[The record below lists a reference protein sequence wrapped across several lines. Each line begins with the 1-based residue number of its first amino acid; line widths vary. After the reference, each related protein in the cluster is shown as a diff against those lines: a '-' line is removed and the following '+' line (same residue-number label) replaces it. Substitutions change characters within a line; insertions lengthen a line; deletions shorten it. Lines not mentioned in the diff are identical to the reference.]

1 MSLLTA
7 LVALAADPVPPS
19 SSSGPGP
26 GGASARHHHNQG
38 QPFTGWPLGDLEAP
52 GALLAAAAS
61 LARRAANGDKELIF
75 MATGSDANSLS
86 VTNNSLVTLATLGL
100 RRHVMLLADGWQT
113 CEVLRAVLYG
123 PCFWSSRMLRRQP
136 ADSITLRK
144 FWDFRFRFYYIKKK
158 YMALLVE
165 GGYAVLQADTDT
177 VWMHDPFRMLRLMR
191 DASLVIMR
199 DVGIANAGVVYAR
212 PGSMS
217 ALRLLDEVAW
227 RVQLLQNHPE
237 IVARIVPFAR
247 PPYYANSDDQSLL
260 NDAIVSAVLRNRT
273 FLGSTARY
281 EGRNKYNPAG
291 PDWASQ
297 PEAQAHKEQLRAM
310 WKLQKRS
317 SVVCPWAGAVGTSS
331 RASYVRLPI
340 RGGDAVALAPRSL
353 FAHLPYSAG
362 NAITHLTA
370 ARGFAAKVATL
381 RKMAKW
387 DPLGSQVD
395 APAKVD
401 PGAAE
406 AEQAADA
413 AAAAK
418 WEKNAQEKRN
428 ATRLRE
434 RIIQREKRNAHTP
447 SRPVGESK
455 RFAHHAKQHEE
466 SPLTETPPVGAG
478 GKAGGKKSRGGG
490 GRRMLH

>member
-177 VWMHDPFRMLRLMR
+177 VWMRAAPLRVAAAWCGSGVSS
-191 DASLVIMR
+191 DAPGC
-199 DVGIANAGVVYAR
+199 DQAR
-212 PGSMS
+212 P
-217 ALRLLDEVAW
+217 
-227 RVQLLQNHPE
+227 
-237 IVARIVPFAR
+237 VPHA
-247 PPYYANSDDQSLL
+247 
-260 NDAIVSAVLRNRT
+260 
-273 FLGSTARY
+273 
-281 EGRNKYNPAG
+281 
-291 PDWASQ
+291 
-297 PEAQAHKEQLRAM
+297 
-310 WKLQKRS
+310 
-317 SVVCPWAGAVGTSS
+317 
-331 RASYVRLPI
+331 
-340 RGGDAVALAPRSL
+340 
-353 FAHLPYSAG
+353 
-362 NAITHLTA
+362 
-370 ARGFAAKVATL
+370 
-381 RKMAKW
+381 
-387 DPLGSQVD
+387 
-395 APAKVD
+395 
-401 PGAAE
+401 
-406 AEQAADA
+406 AADA
-413 AAAAK
+413 RRVAGDHARRGYR
-418 WEKNAQEKRN
+418 QRRR
-428 ATRLRE
+428 RLRE
-434 RIIQREKRNAHTP
+434 ARLARSRRRALVFQPTLERTRLQPHSAAFSRTQLYSLHLPP
-447 SRPVGESK
+447 SY
-455 RFAHHAKQHEE
+455 
-466 SPLTETPPVGAG
+466 
-478 GKAGGKKSRGGG
+478 SRGALKT
-490 GRRMLH
+490 LHNTAFPP